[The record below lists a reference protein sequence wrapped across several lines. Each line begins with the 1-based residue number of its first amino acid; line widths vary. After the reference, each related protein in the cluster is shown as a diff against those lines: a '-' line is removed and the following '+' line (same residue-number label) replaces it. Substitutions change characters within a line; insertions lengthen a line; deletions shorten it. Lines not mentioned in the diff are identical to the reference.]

1 MLKNRVEIL
10 YNLPINFGEE
20 DNAVNRIRE
29 MRTESGMLQKDIA
42 KKLNCSIMAISSYER
57 EERDIDTETIRR
69 LCEIFDCSA
78 DYLLCLSDM
87 RKPEI
92 SEEQRAMLDAY
103 DRLPD
108 SLKNAVNS
116 ILEPYVEK
124 KRKEKKS
131 AAS

>member
-1 MLKNRVEIL
+1 M
-10 YNLPINFGEE
+10 YNLPINFGKE
-20 DNAVNRIRE
+20 DSSMNRIRE
-29 MRTESGMLQKDIA
+29 LRTESGMLQKELA
-42 KKLNCSIMAISSYER
+42 TKLNVGISTICYYEQSER
-57 EERDIDTETIRR
+57 EFDTETIRR